1 MDIKERTGV
10 ILEKIQEIAEVAGTA
25 ADHKERIV
33 NLEENYAMLMECILE
48 MSEIIYA

>member
-1 MDIKERTGV
+1 MDIRERTNA
-10 ILEKIQEIAEVAGTA
+10 ILEKIQEVAEVAETA
-25 ADHKERIV
+25 ADHKERII